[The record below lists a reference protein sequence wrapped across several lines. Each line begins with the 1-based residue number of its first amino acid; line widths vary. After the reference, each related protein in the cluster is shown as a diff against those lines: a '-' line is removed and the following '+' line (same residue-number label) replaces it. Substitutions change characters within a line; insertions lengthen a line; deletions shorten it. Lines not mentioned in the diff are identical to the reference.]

1 MSITID
7 EIKQQVTPV
16 CKKYNCKKIAV
27 FGSYAKGTA
36 VDESSD
42 IDILVEP
49 SPKLGL
55 IRFASMKLE
64 LQKALQ
70 KDVDLITYK
79 SISPYMKDSI
89 LNSAH
94 TLYEE

>member
-1 MSITID
+1 MQTYID
-7 EIKQQVTPV
+7 EIKEQVVPV

-36 VDESSD
+36 TENNSD
-42 IDILVEP
+42 VDILVEP
-49 SPKLGL
+49 PAKMGL
-55 IRFASMKLE
+55 IRFAGMKLDLE
-64 LQKALQ
+64 KALQ
-70 KDVDLITYK
+70 KNVDLVTFG

-89 LNSAH
+89 LSSAH

>member
-1 MSITID
+1 MQTID
-7 EIKQQVTPV
+7 QIKQQVVSV

-36 VDESSD
+36 REESSD
-42 IDILVEP
+42 IDLLVYPP
-49 SPKLGL
+49 SKLGL
-55 IRFASMKLE
+55 IRFASMKLDLE
-64 LQKALQ
+64 KALQ
-70 KDVDLITYK
+70 KKVDLITYR

-89 LNSAH
+89 LNSAY